1 VPSAI
6 KLIVGLGNPGPGHLM
21 TRHNAGFWFVDV
33 LAKKYSLTF
42 RSEPRFKADVCRL
55 TDSGDDCLICKPM
68 TFMNRSGQSVQAIAS
83 YYKIPV
89 TEILVVH
96 DEIDFAPGT
105 IRLKEGGGHAGHNGV
120 RDIIEKLGSNEFKR
134 LRIGVGHPGDS
145 AEVINSV
152 LGRPSA
158 EDTEK
163 IMESIS
169 TATDLVPQLLAGEF
183 QKVMYKLH
191 SSEKLKDKS
200 EKENDDEKN
209 D

>member
-1 VPSAI
+1 
-6 KLIVGLGNPGPGHLM
+6 
-21 TRHNAGFWFVDV
+21 
-33 LAKKYSLTF
+33 
-42 RSEPRFKADVCRL
+42 
-55 TDSGDDCLICKPM
+55 
-68 TFMNRSGQSVQAIAS
+68 
-83 YYKIPV
+83 
-89 TEILVVH
+89 
-96 DEIDFAPGT
+96 
-105 IRLKEGGGHAGHNGV
+105 LKEGGGHAGHNGV

>member
-1 VPSAI
+1 MPTAI
-6 KLIVGLGNPGPGHLM
+6 KLIVGLGNPGPEYLL

-33 LAKKYSLTF
+33 LARKYSLTF
-42 RSEPRFKADVCRL
+42 RTESRFKAEVCRL
-55 TDSGDDCLICKPM
+55 NGSGDDCLICKPM
-68 TFMNRSGQSVQAIAS
+68 TYMNCSGHAVQAIAA

-89 TEILVVH
+89 NEILVAH
-96 DEIDFAPGT
+96 DEIDFPPGT
-105 IRLKEGGGHAGHNGV
+105 IRLKEGGGHAGHNGL

-158 EDTEK
+158 EETEK

-169 TATDLVPQLLAGEF
+169 TAVDLVPQILAGDF
-183 QKVMYKLH
+183 QKTMHKLH
-191 SSEKLKDKS
+191 TSQSQVTSDKS
-200 EKENDDEKN
+200 QGDNNDD
-209 D
+209 

>member
-1 VPSAI
+1 MPSAI
-6 KLIVGLGNPGPGHLM
+6 KLIVGLGNPGPEHLM

-33 LAKKYSLTF
+33 LATRYSLNF
-42 RSEPRFKADVCRL
+42 RPESRFKSEVCRL
-55 TDSGDDCLICKPM
+55 SADDHDCHICKPM

-145 AEVINSV
+145 AEVVNSV